1 MKTQRSVLSWRLLL
15 SSFFIFAGCAIGQ
28 EKTDFKNHPF
38 FQHMIG
44 EWVGEGELK
53 DAHDTLIKFK
63 TEWKADVEGENAF
76 VIEGNREIN
85 GNAQTY
91 KWTIIHNPTTGAYEA
106 NHKAPDSEAV
116 RFEVLVPEGEMR
128 IEMTVLGNAESKMTV
143 IDSFP
148 DKEFETLE
156 TKVTIMDDSGAT
168 TLSGTIIQ
176 KRVKKG

>member
-1 MKTQRSVLSWRLLL
+1 MKTLRSVPSWRVLLA
-15 SSFFIFAGCAIGQ
+15 SCFIFAAWANGE

-38 FQHMIG
+38 FKYMIG
-44 EWVGEGELK
+44 EWTGEGELK
-53 DAHDTLIKFK
+53 DAHDALVKFK
-63 TEWKADVEGENAF
+63 MEWKADVEGENTF
-76 VIEGNREIN
+76 VVEGNREIN

-106 NHKAPDSEAV
+106 THKSPDSEAV

-128 IEMTVLGNAESKMTV
+128 IEMTMLGNAESKMTV

-148 DKEFETLE
+148 DKDFNTLE
-156 TKVTIMDDSGAT
+156 TKVTIVDDSGAT
-168 TLSGTIIQ
+168 TLSGTILQ